1 MVAVIGGWALRL
13 EGRPNPA
20 TSGFCNERYHGSVLF
35 LFRRLTRKN
44 VRTMDPLA
52 VSMTGVRMGES
63 FVQICCDDRSL
74 LAGLAAKAGLSGT
87 SAVAAFDDA
96 SAARARAMG
105 TKVGA
110 LIDVQPIVAGV
121 LPFANDYVDM
131 IVIDDTRGAFASRPD
146 DERLACLRE
155 ARRIVRPGGRIEVIE
170 GLGGGG
176 LFRNPITRAANY
188 DIVRDLGEAGF
199 KPVRVLA
206 EKDGFRFVE
215 GLRGQNNK

>member
-20 TSGFCNERYHGSVLF
+20 TSGFCNERYHGRVLF

-52 VSMTGVRMGES
+52 VSMTGVRMGER
-63 FVQICCDDRSL
+63 FLQIGCDDKSL

-87 SAVAAFDDA
+87 SAVATFDDA

-105 TKVGA
+105 AKVGA
-110 LIDVQPIVAGV
+110 LIDVQPIANGT
-121 LPFANDYVDM
+121 LPFENDYVDM

-188 DIVRDLGEAGF
+188 DMVRDLGEAGF

-215 GLRGQNNK
+215 GLRPTTSA